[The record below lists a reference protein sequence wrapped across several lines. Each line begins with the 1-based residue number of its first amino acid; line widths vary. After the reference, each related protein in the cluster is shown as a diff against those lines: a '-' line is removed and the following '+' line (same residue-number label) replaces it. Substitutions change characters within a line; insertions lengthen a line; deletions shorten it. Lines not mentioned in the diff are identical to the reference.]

1 MSVLHSN
8 TPSTLISSNRS
19 SKKKKGGFYAVRRG
33 FSTGIFN
40 NWADCEQQTRGFP
53 GASFSKFQELSE
65 AKAFLAESLPP
76 LPTTD
81 TQSELKIKPK
91 LEQIIPPS
99 KEPLSLST
107 EQYKG
112 LQRILDGH
120 NVFLSGSAGTG
131 KSFLVQVLRDIY
143 LARGKMGLLA
153 VTASTGCAAC
163 GIKGQTIHAWAG
175 VGTGLGSDLTAEDLF
190 MKLGKQNKRNW
201 AVTRVLLID
210 EISMISAKDL
220 DKLSELACIARNNRS
235 QPFGGMQVI
244 LCGDFLQLPP
254 VSKPQHPA
262 TFCFESKV
270 WQQLF
275 PPSSGLDNMIILS
288 TIQRQKDRIFQRI
301 LNSLRI
307 GTVSPEVD
315 WFLRRKSVLPKT
327 PMPPHN
333 NLLLSSGSGCDGDT
347 CSSPWF
353 TGKRGILSSQSVKL
367 YSRVADVKRVNTFYL
382 NSLPSAD
389 TVTITARDGVPFNQ
403 MDAEGPQSSL
413 MKRLDQE
420 VPAPKSLDLKVGA
433 QVMLIANLDT
443 KIGLVNGALGHVI
456 RFESQFD
463 EASGVD
469 VILPVVRFAILSSNL
484 PGAEEEKRRMKA
496 AMKTRLSEY
505 NRGYKILSSMG
516 YTAWDGLGKDKEGS
530 PDPVEC
536 ALSNQC
542 SIGLSSNTVN
552 ATVERTLEY
561 YSFLLKNSYEKTLA
575 IRQQVPLILAY
586 AITIHKVL
594 ISIWIIG
601 DNILMFVCLYACFSS
616 HHIFNFFYNIFC
628 RLKE

>member
-1 MSVLHSN
+1 
-8 TPSTLISSNRS
+8 
-19 SKKKKGGFYAVRRG
+19 
-33 FSTGIFN
+33 
-40 NWADCEQQTRGFP
+40 
-53 GASFSKFQELSE
+53 
-65 AKAFLAESLPP
+65 
-76 LPTTD
+76 
-81 TQSELKIKPK
+81 
-91 LEQIIPPS
+91 
-99 KEPLSLST
+99 
-107 EQYKG
+107 
-112 LQRILDGH
+112 
-120 NVFLSGSAGTG
+120 
-131 KSFLVQVLRDIY
+131 
-143 LARGKMGLLA
+143 
-153 VTASTGCAAC
+153 
-163 GIKGQTIHAWAG
+163 
-175 VGTGLGSDLTAEDLF
+175 
-190 MKLGKQNKRNW
+190 
-201 AVTRVLLID
+201 
-210 EISMISAKDL
+210 
-220 DKLSELACIARNNRS
+220 
-235 QPFGGMQVI
+235 
-244 LCGDFLQLPP
+244 
-254 VSKPQHPA
+254 
-262 TFCFESKV
+262 
-270 WQQLF
+270 
-275 PPSSGLDNMIILS
+275 
-288 TIQRQKDRIFQRI
+288 
-301 LNSLRI
+301 
-307 GTVSPEVD
+307 
-315 WFLRRKSVLPKT
+315 
-327 PMPPHN
+327 
-333 NLLLSSGSGCDGDT
+333 
-347 CSSPWF
+347 
-353 TGKRGILSSQSVKL
+353 
-367 YSRVADVKRVNTFYL
+367 L